1 MSVIPCEQDPQLRAQ
16 IERFAEILKTQAH
29 LLGDHG
35 LTETEFYRS
44 AIFRGAIEKVR
55 GEFSAT
61 MRGKREFV
69 QHVLN
74 HLEDGGHIAGWDR
87 AKRGA
92 RNDYY
97 VQLNSGRTAVIDLKG
112 CLDGANTNIFERPP
126 EADEFVTWSL
136 CTNVGADPRRNAWSG
151 LHTRLSA
158 EMLSRNQRV
167 DGLVIWDMICG
178 TVGRPCPK
186 LAALAPEA
194 RLTRLGPFE
203 TPPPCL
209 YVLPADIP
217 SPDHPVAAAQTLDGV
232 ELMAAFQRAFG
243 GADDEV
249 NFVDFEVAEADGG
262 LVRRTII
269 RRAGFVQHAS
279 EMTAI
284 RRV

>member
-1 MSVIPCEQDPQLRAQ
+1 
-16 IERFAEILKTQAH
+16 
-29 LLGDHG
+29 
-35 LTETEFYRS
+35 
-44 AIFRGAIEKVR
+44 
-55 GEFSAT
+55 
-61 MRGKREFV
+61 
-69 QHVLN
+69 
-74 HLEDGGHIAGWDR
+74 
-87 AKRGA
+87 
-92 RNDYY
+92 
-97 VQLNSGRTAVIDLKG
+97 
-112 CLDGANTNIFERPP
+112 
-126 EADEFVTWSL
+126 
-136 CTNVGADPRRNAWSG
+136 
-151 LHTRLSA
+151 
-158 EMLSRNQRV
+158 MLSRNQRV

-186 LAALAPEA
+186 LAALAPET

-232 ELMAAFQRAFG
+232 ELMAAFHRAFG

-262 LVRRTII
+262 LVRRTTI
-269 RRAGFVQHAS
+269 RRAGIVQHAS